1 MNKNIIIIII
11 GVLMIGV
18 SASFLIFDKD
28 TLKCSQNLTDSLD
41 IINEDIS
48 SGTDVT
54 LTYSDGKVKKS
65 VINIYMTYDD
75 EKQWNEFVTEWDNNQ
90 NLISTLFDTK
100 DEPGFKKE
108 VELNKKKKYVVLTET
123 IVFDKA
129 TTKVKEENDLDRR
142 YEDVKTKEIAKEN
155 YEKVGFDCE

>member
-1 MNKNIIIIII
+1 M
-11 GVLMIGV
+11 
-18 SASFLIFDKD
+18 
-28 TLKCSQNLTDSLD
+28 
-41 IINEDIS
+41 
-48 SGTDVT
+48 T